1 MDRSEGAHQTIE
13 QPYGSVSAT
22 ATFRP
27 GENVLDGELE
37 VGQRR
42 VVRVDEHQLNAVALE
57 TARNALLAAA
67 G

>member
-1 MDRSEGAHQTIE
+1 LPA
-13 QPYGSVSAT
+13 
-22 ATFRP
+22 

-57 TARNALLAAA
+57 AARNALLAAL